1 MGLFLLSLLTVW
13 VLGLCSPALARKD
26 RLLVVAMT
34 RNHTFCE
41 YTRRLV
47 DYENTTTAVADSPEN
62 EVSVTVLCEASFS
75 LRRSALFWTYF
86 GLFASLRPLQR
97 VYDWLVILRP
107 LLMRGRKRFAG
118 CGRESSYFSSGSSIE
133 QYGNILPSKLFDRP
147 LL

>member
-97 VYDWLVILRP
+97 GLP